1 MWELPGAVRR
11 LVCCGERL
19 SRPKLMQV
27 TTCGLCGGDPT
38 TRGLHKDFARRLLAM
53 VSPRSQNLS

>member
-27 TTCGLCGGDPT
+27 TTCGLCGGDPPQEACT
-38 TRGLHKDFARRLLAM
+38 KISH
-53 VSPRSQNLS
+53 

>member
-1 MWELPGAVRR
+1 MRKLPGAVRR
-11 LVCCGERL
+11 LVCCGQRL

-27 TTCGLCGGDPT
+27 TTCLLRRRSG
-38 TRGLHKDFARRLLAM
+38 TRGLHKDFALRLLAM